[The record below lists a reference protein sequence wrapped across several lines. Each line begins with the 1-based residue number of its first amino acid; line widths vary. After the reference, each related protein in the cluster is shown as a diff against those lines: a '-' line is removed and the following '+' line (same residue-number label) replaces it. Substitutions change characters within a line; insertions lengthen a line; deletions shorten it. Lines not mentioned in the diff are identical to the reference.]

1 VSYPISILVADD
13 HALIRSMLESQ
24 LAAEPDMKVVAS
36 VADAR
41 RAVEEARALAP
52 DVVLMDIDMPG
63 LLSFEAARTIRRY
76 CSTTRVIFLSA
87 FFHDRYIEEAL
98 RAEASGYV
106 TKNES
111 PGALVAA
118 IRKVSRGFTYFSP
131 EVQDRLVVGVDGL
144 SLKRRPRT
152 RGLLLTDRETETLR
166 YVAQGLSKKEIAG
179 LMDLSVRT
187 VDAHVRNVMTKL
199 NIHDR
204 VELTRFAIREGL
216 AEP

>member
-1 VSYPISILVADD
+1 MSHAISILVADD
-13 HALIRSMLESQ
+13 HELVRSMLEVQ
-24 LAAEPDMKVVAS
+24 LASEPDITVVAS
-36 VADAR
+36 VANAR
-41 RAVEEARALAP
+41 QAVRKARALAP

-76 CSTTRVIFLSA
+76 CSTTHVIFLSA

-98 RAEASGYV
+98 RADASGYV
-106 TKNES
+106 TKNEPPRS
-111 PGALVAA
+111 LIAA

-131 EVQDRLVVGVDGL
+131 EVQDRLVVEVDGL

-152 RGLLLTDRETETLR
+152 RGFLLTDRESETLR
-166 YVAQGLSKKEIAG
+166 YVARGLSKKEIAS
-179 LMDLSVRT
+179 LMNLSVRT
-187 VDAHVRNVMTKL
+187 VDAHVRNVMAKL
-199 NIHDR
+199 KIHDR

>member
-1 VSYPISILVADD
+1 MSYPISILVADD

-24 LAAEPDMKVVAS
+24 LSSEPDMRVVAS
-36 VADAR
+36 VGDAR
-41 RAVEEARALAP
+41 RAIEEARVLAP
-52 DVVLMDIDMPG
+52 NVVLMDIDMPG
-63 LLSFEAARTIRRY
+63 LHSFEAARSIRRD

-98 RAEASGYV
+98 RADASGYV

-111 PGALVAA
+111 PGSLVAA

-144 SLKRRPRT
+144 SLKRRPHT
-152 RGLLLTDRETETLR
+152 RGYLLTDRETETLR
-166 YVAQGLSKKEIAG
+166 YVAQGLSKKEIAS

-187 VDAHVRNVMTKL
+187 VDAHVRNLMAKL